1 MPTQRGNIPAG
12 QISLFAAIGILA
24 FFSVAALVISCTSNS
39 SQMVQSPQMAS
50 VSVTISDPP
59 SCKVPAGSFEHVYIS
74 INSVQAHTSATAG
87 DNSPG
92 WQELA
97 PQLASAPVQVDLL
110 GTATQGCFLA
120 TLGSNNALPVGSYQQ
135 IRLLLVPN
143 NPGGSPV
150 PATNNCGNQG
160 LNCAVLND
168 GSIHELDLSGQANT
182 GLKIPP
188 GQIVGGP
195 ITVTAGQDITLNID
209 FNICASVIVE
219 GNGMYRLKPTLTAGQ
234 VSTTANTA
242 LSGQVTDSVTGMPI
256 LGGTTLVALEQPDA
270 SGIDRVFM
278 QAATDSSGNF
288 NFCPLP
294 MGATFDVVVVA
305 INGAGVAYNAAVV
318 VNVPIGTSLGKVPL
332 VAETGAPTGPATIQG
347 FVTALNGAAGG
358 MIDVTMSALQS
369 VSLSGGGARQV
380 TIPLQGN
387 STGLI
392 SVQNPTTCPAGA
404 PMSANCAQ
412 YSLVVP
418 ASNPEVGTF
427 SAGVVTFTAPASGPV
442 LFTVDA
448 LAAMP
453 MSGGLPDCTPPEMT
467 QNHLSG
473 GTMPLAVVAGTTVTA
488 QEIDFSGCV

>member
-1 MPTQRGNIPAG
+1 MPTQRGNSPAG
-12 QISLFAAIGILA
+12 QIGLLAAIGILA
-24 FFSVAALVISCTSNS
+24 FFSVAALLISCTSSDTTMPPS
-39 SQMVQSPQMAS
+39 SSTAS

-74 INSVQAHTSATAG
+74 INSVQAHTSASAG

-135 IRLLLVPN
+135 IRLLLVSN
-143 NPGGSPV
+143 NPGGSPI
-150 PATNNCGNQG
+150 PAVNNCGNQG
-160 LNCAVLND
+160 FNCAVLND
-168 GSIHELDLSGQANT
+168 GSIHELDLSSQANT

-209 FNICASVIVE
+209 FNICASLIVE

-270 SGIDRVFM
+270 SGVDRVFM

-294 MGATFDVVVVA
+294 TGATFDLVVVA

-318 VNVPIGTSLGKVPL
+318 VNVPVGTSLGKVPL
-332 VAETGAPTGPATIQG
+332 VAETAAPTGPATIQG

-358 MIDVTMSALQS
+358 TIDVSLSALES

-380 TIPLQGN
+380 TIPLQGS
-387 STGLI
+387 STGAV
-392 SVQNPTTCPAGA
+392 SVSSSTSCPMGA
-404 PMSANCAQ
+404 PVAANCAQ
-412 YSLVVP
+412 YTLIVP
-418 ASNPEVGTF
+418 ASNPEVGAF
-427 SAGVVTFTAPASGPV
+427 SAGTVTFTAPASGTV
-442 LFTVDA
+442 LFSVNA
-448 LAAMP
+448 QAAMP
-453 MSGGLPDCTPPEMT
+453 MSGGVPDCMPSSMT
-467 QNHLSG
+467 QSMNST
-473 GTMPLAVVAGTTVTA
+473 GTLLAVTAGATTTA
-488 QEIDFSGCV
+488 QEIDFTGCM